1 METRCIVHDL
11 GMGTAF
17 AFKRRNW
24 KTFLTERLQ
33 RLLVP
38 MFFGMWTVGFVGGI
52 ITGSAD
58 LDGNSFVDT
67 TVAFILHVF
76 LHRSF
81 SGFHC
86 SGKSLPSAF
95 VVPLEFVLVFITGR
109 TNFPYCAKIF
119 YGKLATA
126 LRSTFTMKAGLGI
139 FIFFR
144 HCFQSLSSCS
154 NRGFLDSLVLVMSGF
169 GISYSFCLATS
180 VSYQENNTMNFSI
193 RIEN

>member
-1 METRCIVHDL
+1 MFLHWMHQWRLAALFMIS

-81 SGFHC
+81 SGSIVRENHC
-86 SGKSLPSAF
+86 SRHLWFLWNLFLYSLLC
-95 VVPLEFVLVFITGR
+95 VP
-109 TNFPYCAKIF
+109 IF
-119 YGKLATA
+119 HIVQKYSDGKLATA
-126 LRSTFTMKAGLGI
+126 LRSTFTMKAGWASL
-139 FIFFR
+139 FFFR
-144 HCFQSLSSCS
+144 HCFQSL
-154 NRGFLDSLVLVMSGF
+154 
-169 GISYSFCLATS
+169 TS
-180 VSYQENNTMNFSI
+180 VQTVVSWIHWYWL
-193 RIEN
+193 